1 MRRLGA
7 LRYPVAVLVAM
18 LVSML
23 TLIGGGCSGSGDA
36 LPSSAL
42 APGAGRGVAAHRQ
55 GQASGFS
62 VHVLDACAAFPKNT
76 SYLWQGD
83 GVTRDLFYQGTRVAT
98 PYAPNVCHCVGA
110 TFQIYLTAF
119 ENWTQQGGGDGTL
132 GGLSVA
138 DVKKLRQIW
147 YVATAAEEGAQAGL
161 VAYGLGQAIALDD
174 AQPGDFVQLWR
185 NNGSGHAVV
194 FDGWQRDAN
203 QQITGIRYFGCN
215 SGGPGY
221 QTEPVGSGTKDVIE
235 SRIYIGRA
243 NYPGSL
249 PPDAGAPLA
258 DVGTMPSA
266 DSASPAP
273 DAGPTPALDASSPRL
288 DRGTSAG
295 ADAAAPAPPAKSQE
309 LGGGCAIAATDSR
322 GLAGLLLAL
331 LALLV
336 SRRAAL

>member
-1 MRRLGA
+1 MSHPVTHRHRPSVFAAFVA
-7 LRYPVAVLVAM
+7 LVVFAAA
-18 LVSML
+18 
-23 TLIGGGCSGSGDA
+23 GCSAQSDA
-36 LPSSAL
+36 IPSLAL

-132 GGLSVA
+132 AGLGVA

-161 VAYGLGQAIALDD
+161 VTYGLGQAVALDD

-215 SGGPGY
+215 SAGPGY
-221 QTEPVGSGTKDVIE
+221 QTEPVGSGTKDVIK
-235 SRIYIGRA
+235 SRIYLGRA
-243 NYPGSL
+243 SYPGPL
-249 PPDAGAPLA
+249 PPDAGAPAA
-258 DVGTMPSA
+258 DLNTTPSP
-266 DSASPAP
+266 DSVSATEV
-273 DAGPTPALDASSPRL
+273 GPTPALDASSPAL

-295 ADAAAPAPPAKSQE
+295 RDAAASAPPAKSSE
-309 LGGGCAIAATDSR
+309 LGGGCAIAATNPSD
-322 GLAGLLLAL
+322 LAGLLLAL
-331 LALLV
+331 LALLMLRRS
-336 SRRAAL
+336 SR